1 MSKFFK
7 GLIYYLHKEYTYLE
21 VLLNIRMKGKLIV
34 ISLLISGI
42 MLTAC
47 GGTAT
52 PVNEPVESE
61 IPIAIADTNIVSEG
75 SLVPREFVD
84 LAFAAGGE
92 VSEVLVEEGDMV
104 ETGDVIARLS
114 GRERLESSVATAKLE
129 LQAAQAELL
138 AAQIARQN
146 LDDDL
151 PEMQTLALEAVTN
164 SKDAVRTTERRV
176 RSLSSPG
183 DQADI
188 DEAKATM
195 ILAQDALEKAQDAY
209 EPYAN
214 KSENNLVR
222 ANLLGKLAQAQQR
235 YDDAVRRLNNLEGV
249 VGDDFDLDQAK
260 AELEIAQSQLDQ
272 AQSDFDLLQEGPDPD
287 LVLIA
292 DSHISTSEARE
303 AAAEKA
309 LIAAEKAITDLDL
322 VATIDSIVVDLNLT
336 PGEQISPGRPVVTLA
351 DFSQWYVETDDLTEI
366 EVVDIKI
373 EQTVSIVPDALPEI
387 TLTGSVE
394 SIGDKFEEKRGDIT
408 YTTRILV
415 EEVDPR
421 LRWGMTVLVTFAE

>member
-366 EVVDIKI
+366 EVVDIEI